1 MDEEDREDVKSILNE
16 QMEYIHMLIKRIHEN
31 LPENADFVINMLTL
45 LTDIDEC
52 NMAMMEIVE
61 GPKGTVKRLV

>member
-1 MDEEDREDVKSILNE
+1 MDEEDRADVKSILNE
-16 QMEYIHMLIKRIHEN
+16 QMEYIHILIRRIHEN
-31 LPENADFVINMLTL
+31 LPENTDFVINMLAL

-61 GPKGTVKRLV
+61 GPKGKVERMI

>member
-1 MDEEDREDVKSILNE
+1 MDKQDKEDIKSILRE
-16 QMEYIHMLIKRIHEN
+16 QAEYIGILIDYVHKN
-31 LPENADFVINMLTL
+31 LQDGSDVKINNLTF

-61 GPKGTVKRLV
+61 GPKGTVERMI

>member
-1 MDEEDREDVKSILNE
+1 MNKEDKDDLKSVLNE
-16 QMEYIHMLIKRIHEN
+16 QMDYIHRLIDYMRKN
-31 LPENADFVINMLTL
+31 LPDSSDMRINSLTL

-52 NMAMMEIVE
+52 NMVMMEIVE

>member
-16 QMEYIHMLIKRIHEN
+16 QMEYIHILIKRIHEN
-31 LPENADFVINMLTL
+31 LPENTDFVINMLAL

-61 GPKGTVKRLV
+61 GPKGGIERLV